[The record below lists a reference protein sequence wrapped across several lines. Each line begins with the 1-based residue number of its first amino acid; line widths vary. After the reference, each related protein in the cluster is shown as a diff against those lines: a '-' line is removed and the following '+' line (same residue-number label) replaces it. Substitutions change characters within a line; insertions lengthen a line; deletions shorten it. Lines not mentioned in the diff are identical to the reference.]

1 MLAVDADGVFYPCVR
16 FMPFSLSK
24 RHARNIGNVH
34 DGLAIN
40 RVRPFLA
47 LTVDTQSP
55 RECMA
60 CGMAR
65 GCAWCQ
71 ALNYEEA
78 ATDTIYQRAT
88 FLCRMHKARVR
99 ANERFWATV
108 DSSIAKEVV

>member
-1 MLAVDADGVFYPCVR
+1 MVAVDADGIFYPCVR

-24 RHARNIGNVH
+24 RPPRTIGNVRE
-34 DGLAIN
+34 GLQKN

-47 LTVDTQSP
+47 LTVDAQSP
-55 RECMA
+55 RECLE
-60 CGMAR
+60 CGVAR

-71 ALNYEEA
+71 ALNYDEA

-99 ANERFWATV
+99 ANARFWASV
-108 DSSIAKEVV
+108 DEVSAKEVA